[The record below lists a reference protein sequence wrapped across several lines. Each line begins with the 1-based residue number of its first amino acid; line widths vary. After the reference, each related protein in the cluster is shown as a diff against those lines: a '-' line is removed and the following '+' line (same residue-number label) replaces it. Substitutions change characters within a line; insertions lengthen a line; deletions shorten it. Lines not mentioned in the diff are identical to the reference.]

1 MDKELKKVRCIQLNE
16 ETAELFNCKQMLDEC
31 YDKLAKVHEDIIGYE
46 SGFDDKIASGY
57 VIMKNLILDLLTKQI
72 DTNSTESHCKFI

>member
-1 MDKELKKVRCIQLNE
+1 MATKDMTPRTIALSE

-57 VIMKNLILDLLTKQI
+57 VIMKNLINELM
-72 DTNSTESHCKFI
+72 TESIDMTFSESQYKVI

>member
-1 MDKELKKVRCIQLNE
+1 MATKDINIRTIALSE

-57 VIMKNLILDLLTKQI
+57 VIMKNLINELM
-72 DTNSTESHCKFI
+72 TESIDMTFSESQYKVI

>member
-1 MDKELKKVRCIQLNE
+1 MTTKDITLRTIALSE

-57 VIMKNLILDLLTKQI
+57 VIMKDLINELM
-72 DTNSTESHCKFI
+72 TESIDMTFSESQYKVI